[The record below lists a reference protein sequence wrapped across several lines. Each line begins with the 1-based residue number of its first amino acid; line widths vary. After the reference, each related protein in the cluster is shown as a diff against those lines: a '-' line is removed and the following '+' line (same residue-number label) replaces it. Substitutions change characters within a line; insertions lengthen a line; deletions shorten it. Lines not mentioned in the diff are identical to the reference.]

1 MNRRLFP
8 CLACLQTTK
17 EPSIKTLEICAYA
30 LHCVAL
36 HASVCCPVGWY
47 CSKAKKEEKNK
58 MMSTGEEEKMMMMM
72 MVPRW
77 LMMGREKKEAL
88 TPEVLREVTL
98 ET

>member
-1 MNRRLFP
+1 MCKRRI
-8 CLACLQTTK
+8 
-17 EPSIKTLEICAYA
+17 E
-30 LHCVAL
+30 
-36 HASVCCPVGWY
+36 
-47 CSKAKKEEKNK
+47 KEEKNK

-98 ET
+98 ETSEPWKPTYM